1 MLVVVQIKK
10 QIYYPTI
17 IFILKSSFIACSLSG
32 HLISCETVSG
42 AKPLLDNAYPPKVT
56 DMTFNDSLKQY
67 RLQLILVLPLLA
79 GMYYKIVPD
88 MVKDWYQ
95 DENYSH
101 GFLVPIIAGYFLWQR
116 WTDLKDR
123 QVKPDWLGLVVIVCG
138 VLQLLVAWLGT
149 EYFTMRS
156 SLIVLLAGMT
166 LFWFGREV
174 LKGMA
179 LPLGYLIF
187 MVPIPYIVYDML
199 AFPLKLFVTRISV
212 AFLKLVG
219 VVVMREGNI
228 IMFPTTTLEVA
239 DACSGIRSIISLLA
253 IAAAYAFLT
262 KTSNARRW
270 IILFSAVP
278 IAVAT
283 NALRVIVTGILAQW
297 WGAKAAEGFFH
308 EFAGMAV
315 FLLAIG
321 ILAAF
326 GELLRRGGAAPHE

>member
-1 MLVVVQIKK
+1 
-10 QIYYPTI
+10 
-17 IFILKSSFIACSLSG
+17 
-32 HLISCETVSG
+32 
-42 AKPLLDNAYPPKVT
+42 
-56 DMTFNDSLKQY
+56 MTFYEALKQY
-67 RLQLILVLPLLA
+67 RLQLALIIPLLV

-88 MVKDWYQ
+88 MVKEWYQ

-101 GFLVPIIAGYFLWQR
+101 GFLVPIISGYFFWQR
-116 WTDLKDR
+116 WPELKDR
-123 QVKPDWLGLVVIVCG
+123 LVKSDWLGLILIMWG

-166 LFWFGREV
+166 LFWFGRDV
-174 LKGMA
+174 FRGMT

-187 MVPIPYIVYDML
+187 MVPIPYIIYDML
-199 AFPLKLFVTRISV
+199 AFPLKLFVTRVSV
-212 AFLKLVG
+212 LFLKLVG

-239 DACSGIRSIISLLA
+239 DACSGIRSLISLLA

-262 KTSNARRW
+262 KTSNVRRW

-283 NALRVIVTGILAQW
+283 NALRVIITGILAQW

-315 FLLAIG
+315 FLLAMAM
-321 ILAAF
+321 LVAL
-326 GELLRRGGAAPHE
+326 GELLRRGGVASHE

>member
-1 MLVVVQIKK
+1 
-10 QIYYPTI
+10 
-17 IFILKSSFIACSLSG
+17 
-32 HLISCETVSG
+32 
-42 AKPLLDNAYPPKVT
+42 
-56 DMTFNDSLKQY
+56 MTFHESLKLY

-79 GMYYKIVPD
+79 GMYYRIVPD
-88 MVKDWYQ
+88 MVKDWYN

-116 WTDLKDR
+116 WPDLKNR
-123 QVKPDWLGLVVIVCG
+123 HIKPDALGLVVIFVG

-149 EYFTMRS
+149 EFFIMRT

-179 LPLGYLIF
+179 LPLGYLTF
-187 MVPIPYIVYDML
+187 MVPVPYIIYDMA
-199 AFPLKLFVTRISV
+199 AFPLKLFVTRVSV
-212 AFLKLVG
+212 AFLKIMG
-219 VVVMREGNI
+219 VVVMQEGNI

-239 DACSGIRSIISLLA
+239 DACSGIRSLISLLA
-253 IAAAYAFLT
+253 IAAAYSFLIR
-262 KTSNARRW
+262 TSNVRRW
-270 IILFSAVP
+270 IIVISAVP

-315 FLLAIG
+315 FLLAMVM
-321 ILAAF
+321 LVSF
-326 GELLRRGGAAPHE
+326 GAVLRRAGGPPHE

>member
-1 MLVVVQIKK
+1 M
-10 QIYYPTI
+10 
-17 IFILKSSFIACSLSG
+17 
-32 HLISCETVSG
+32 
-42 AKPLLDNAYPPKVT
+42 
-56 DMTFNDSLKQY
+56 
-67 RLQLILVLPLLA
+67 LVLPLLA
-79 GMYYKIVPD
+79 GLYFRIVPD

-116 WTDLKDR
+116 WPDLKER
-123 QVKPDWLGLVVIVCG
+123 QVRPDNLGLAVIIG
-138 VLQLLVAWLGT
+138 GLLQLLVAWLGT
-149 EYFTMRS
+149 EYFTMRT

-174 LKGMA
+174 LRGMT

-187 MVPIPYIVYDML
+187 MVPIPYIVYDMI
-199 AFPLKLFVTRISV
+199 AFPLKLFVTKVSV
-212 AFLKLVG
+212 AFLKIIG

-239 DACSGIRSIISLLA
+239 DACSGIRSLVSLLA
-253 IAAAYAFLT
+253 IAAAYAFLM
-262 KTSNARRW
+262 KTSTARRW
-270 IILFSAVP
+270 IIIFSAVP

-308 EFAGMAV
+308 EFAGIMV
-315 FLLAIG
+315 FVLAMVMLI
-321 ILAAF
+321 AC
-326 GELLRRGGAAPHE
+326 GEMLRRGGQATHE